1 MVSSPCSIEQA
12 PVPPLPDRRH
22 WRVQRTRANWRSA
35 AVRGGG
41 ITTLVL
47 DLGGVLAPTLFESV
61 RLPGFP
67 EGPTAPYHEVERG
80 KASERAY
87 WEDLGR
93 THGLD
98 IRALWQQCTRLR
110 PSMMRA
116 LSAVITRLPVV
127 AFTNDMAHWFGDA
140 WRARFPEL
148 ERLDRIVEASKLGV
162 LKPHADAFRRLLA
175 VLQEPAE
182 RCLFVDDLDVNLVG
196 AAQVGLRTFRFDV
209 TQPEQSAR
217 GLLARLALPEP
228 S

>member
-1 MVSSPCSIEQA
+1 MVSSPCSIDPA
-12 PVPPLPDRRH
+12 PVPPLPDRRN

-35 AVRGGG
+35 AIRGGG
-41 ITTLVL
+41 ITTLVI

-67 EGPTAPYHEVERG
+67 TGPSDAYHDVERG
-80 KASERAY
+80 HASERVY
-87 WEDLGR
+87 WETLGK
-93 THGLD
+93 THGWD

-127 AFTNDMAHWFGDA
+127 AFTNDMAHWFGDG
-140 WRARFPEL
+140 WRAQFPEL

-162 LKPHADAFRRLLA
+162 LKPHPDAFRALLK

-182 RCLFVDDLDVNLVG
+182 RCLFVDDMDVNLAG
-196 AAQVGLRTFRFDV
+196 AVEVGLRTFRFDV
-209 TQPEQSAR
+209 TQPDASAR